1 MTLGKIPEESN
12 QVTQVYI
19 EIGSRVLIE
28 IEGGDERI
36 ESIFVGQEPNKY
48 LIVQAPTSSDVIST
62 FTEDNYVIV
71 RYIIIGARHSFHS
84 RILGCATKP
93 YPVVFLS
100 YPQFVESVNLRKKR
114 RVACYIPASA
124 KINQHEKP
132 GVLTD
137 INSDGC
143 RFNFSVSADDPTEI
157 IQEDDTI
164 TISFQLLGIE
174 GDQKCNGKVQNIEK
188 NNDILSVGIQFDELN
203 PEVMRKI
210 EIYVKSVPEYD
221 LIKNR
226 FV

>member
-1 MTLGKIPEESN
+1 MTLGKISEESN
-12 QVTQVYI
+12 QVTQVDI
-19 EIGSRVLIE
+19 EIGSHVLID

-36 ESIFVGQEPNKY
+36 ESIFIGQEPNEY
-48 LIVQAPTSSDVIST
+48 LIVRALTSADFISK

-71 RYIIIGARHSFHS
+71 RYITVGASHSFRS
-84 RILGCATKP
+84 RILGCVTKP

-114 RVACYIPASA
+114 RVACYIPTTP
-124 KINQHEKP
+124 KINQYEKL

-143 RFNFSVSADDPTEI
+143 RFNFSVSGDDPTEI
-157 IQEDDTI
+157 IQKDDKI

-174 GDQKCNGKVQNIEK
+174 GEQKCNGKVRNIEK
-188 NNDILSVGIQFDELN
+188 VNDILSVGIQFDELN
-203 PEVMRKI
+203 LEVIRKI

-221 LIKNR
+221 LIRNC